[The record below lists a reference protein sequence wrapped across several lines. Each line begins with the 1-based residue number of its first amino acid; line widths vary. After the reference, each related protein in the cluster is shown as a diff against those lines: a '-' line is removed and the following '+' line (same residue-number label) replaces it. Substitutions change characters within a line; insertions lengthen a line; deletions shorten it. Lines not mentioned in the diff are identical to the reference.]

1 MDADHE
7 LKMNLSL
14 REIRILLLHEFR
26 LGHKATEA
34 VNNICSTM
42 SEDVLSI
49 RTAQHCFN
57 CFKNDNLELDDL
69 PRPGRPLE
77 VDVDHLKQLIE
88 QDPRL
93 TSRCLAEQLGCSHTA
108 IEKRLSELGKTWR
121 YGVWILHQLSPH
133 QLSPHQLSPHQLQ
146 YRVDACMDLITSHR
160 NYQWLRN
167 LITGDEKWVLYIN
180 YTHRRQWLSPGQ
192 TDVATLKADLH
203 PKKMMLSVWWGANG
217 IIHWEILPN
226 GCTITA
232 DLYCQQLNRI
242 AEKLK
247 GKQDRIYYLHDNA
260 GRHVAKSTCEKLLKL
275 GWITIPHPPYSP
287 DLAPTDRHLFRF
299 LSHHLREKKFG
310 DQKDVKMDI
319 ANFFGQKSQDFYE
332 RGILSL
338 PERWRQAIDSNG
350 AYISES

>member
-1 MDADHE
+1 MYADHE
-7 LKMNLSL
+7 QKMNLSR
-14 REIRILLLHEFR
+14 REIHILLLHEFR

-34 VNNICSTM
+34 ANNICSTM
-42 SEDVLSI
+42 GGDVLSI
-49 RTAQHCFN
+49 RMAQHWFN
-57 CFKNDNLELDDL
+57 RFKNGNLELDDL

-77 VDVDHLKQLIE
+77 VDVDLLQQLIE

-108 IEKRLSELGKTWR
+108 VEKHLHGLGKTWR
-121 YGVWILHQLSPH
+121 YGVWIPHELSPY
-133 QLSPHQLSPHQLQ
+133 QLQ

-167 LITGDEKWVLYIN
+167 LITGDEKWVLYVN

-192 TDVATLKADLH
+192 TGVATPKADLH
-203 PKKMMLSVWWGANG
+203 PKKVMLSVWWGVNG
-217 IIHWEILPN
+217 IIHWEVLPN

-232 DLYCQQLNRI
+232 DLYCQQLDRI

-260 GRHVAKSTCEKLLKL
+260 RPHVAKSTCEKLLKL

-287 DLAPTDRHLFRF
+287 DLAPTDYHLFRS
-299 LSHHLREKKFG
+299 LSHHLAEKKF
-310 DQKDVKMDI
+310 DNENDLKMDI
-319 ANFFGQKSQDFYE
+319 ANFFDQKSKDFYE

-338 PERWRQAIDSNG
+338 PERWRQVIDTSG
-350 AYISES
+350 TYITES